1 MMAWRRCG
9 RAAVALAALGG
20 AAAAESCTKSRDYI
34 LATGDLAHPAS
45 AYQNLF
51 KTCLETLNLS
61 NVKDAFILTDG
72 AVAAIPRND
81 TIAATAGTLSEFCT
95 RFPRSTLR
103 FVPRTDVRQTA
114 DIARAVKLSSSGAT
128 SCSKMTGAGG
138 P

>member
-1 MMAWRRCG
+1 MTPPWRCVG
-9 RAAVALAALGG
+9 TAFVLAALAGS
-20 AAAAESCTKSRDYI
+20 AAADSCTKSRDYI
-34 LATGDLAHPAS
+34 LATGDLAKPAG

-72 AVAAIPRND
+72 AVAAIPRID
-81 TIAATAGTLSEFCT
+81 TIGATAGTLSEFCT

-103 FVPRTDVRQTA
+103 FVSRGDVRQTA

-128 SCSKMTGAGG
+128 PCSKITGAGG

>member
-1 MMAWRRCG
+1 MTPPWRCG
-9 RAAVALAALGG
+9 AAAFALAALAG

-81 TIAATAGTLSEFCT
+81 TIGATAGTLSEFCT

-103 FVPRTDVRQTA
+103 FVPRTDVRQTT
-114 DIARAVKLSSSGAT
+114 DIARAVKLSSFGAT
-128 SCSKMTGAGG
+128 SCSKITGAGG